1 MNTQAP
7 AYWEKT
13 RIRQEARDRLMD
25 ALAKA
30 QRKADWADYE
40 TFDEGQPHEVTVET
54 FAEVVWDSE
63 EDPRY
68 PGRLFHVATAY
79 VIGARLG
86 NILLDRD
93 TLEAAFGK
101 QVDALEERLSEEF
114 TARGEGW

>member
-13 RIRQEARDRLMD
+13 RIRQEARDKLMD

-30 QRKADWADYE
+30 KRTADYDDFE
-40 TFDEGQPHEVTVET
+40 TFTDATGDEVTMQTYLEVEWST
-54 FAEVVWDSE
+54 D
-63 EDPRY
+63 EDMA
-68 PGRLFHVATAY
+68 GRPFRVAAAY

-101 QVDALEERLSEEF
+101 QVDALEERISETF
-114 TARGEGW
+114 NTNGEDY

>member
-30 QRKADWADYE
+30 QRKADYDDFE
-40 TFDEGQPHEVTVET
+40 TFDEGQLHEVTLQT
-54 FAEVVWDSE
+54 FAEVEWSTD
-63 EDPRY
+63 EDMA
-68 PGRLFHVATAY
+68 GRPFRVAAAY

-101 QVDALEERLSEEF
+101 QVGALEERLSEEF
-114 TARGEGW
+114 TARGEDW